1 MENGES
7 VSMAADNGG
16 VIESERNNNEDN
28 GELAARRININVK
41 MACFALARMSE
52 SVENEAIS
60 GGRRENGG
68 VENAERK
75 WHRRNGSGNIMKYRT
90 GEASH
95 RRNEGRMK

>member
-68 VENAERK
+68 VENGRK
-75 WHRRNGSGNIMKYRT
+75 EVASAAWQRQYNEISNRRSQPS
-90 GEASH
+90 A
-95 RRNEGRMK
+95 